1 MKPINLKV
9 KTSKFK
15 FDKDCDFTEYTKLCK
30 RVKKLYKADS
40 VTLRDN
46 KIIAHYTK
54 AVGTWK
60 SKRIDGVIIK

>member
-15 FDKDCDFTEYTKLCK
+15 FDKDCDFAEYKKLCR
-30 RVKKLYKADS
+30 RVKKLYKADDVS
-40 VTLRDN
+40 LRDN

-54 AVGTWK
+54 VVGTWK